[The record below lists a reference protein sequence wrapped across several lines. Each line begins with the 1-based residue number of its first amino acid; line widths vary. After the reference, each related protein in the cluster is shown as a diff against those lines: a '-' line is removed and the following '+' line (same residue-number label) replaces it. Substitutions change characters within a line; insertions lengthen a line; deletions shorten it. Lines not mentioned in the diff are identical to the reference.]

1 MIFYAV
7 ESYSRDDLLAKR
19 RRIPKYSPS
28 QKENFSMEIFSVI
41 KERVN
46 YMYNIDL
53 QSRTPIYEQLYKK
66 VVELILRN
74 ELKPNDKLPSVR
86 ELAKELGVNPNT
98 VSKAF
103 QLLERDKV
111 IYSLAGRGS
120 FVSNVSTDSVKES
133 ALEDFDRAVAEA
145 LNVGI
150 TPKELTDRINNGDV
164 KS

>member
-1 MIFYAV
+1 MFFYAI
-7 ESYSRDDLLAKR
+7 EGCGRDDLLTKR
-19 RRIPKYSPS
+19 RRSPMYNAPVS
-28 QKENFSMEIFSVI
+28 GIADIAGEIFSVI

-66 VVELILRN
+66 VVELVLKG
-74 ELKPNDKLPSVR
+74 ELSPNDKLPSVR

-120 FVSNVSTDSVKES
+120 FVSNVSTDSVKET

-150 TPKELTDRINNGDV
+150 TQKELIDRIGDK

>member
-1 MIFYAV
+1 MIFYAI
-7 ESYSRDDLLAKR
+7 ESYGREDLLAKR
-19 RRIPKYSPS
+19 RQRPKYQASL
-28 QKENFSMEIFSVI
+28 NRGFSMEIFSVI

-120 FVSNVSTDSVKES
+120 FVSNVSTDSVKET

-150 TPKELTDRINNGDV
+150 TKNELTDRIN
-164 KS
+164 KAEP

>member
-1 MIFYAV
+1 MIFYAI
-7 ESYSRDDLLAKR
+7 ESYGREDLLAKR
-19 RRIPKYSPS
+19 RRSPQYSPPS
-28 QKENFSMEIFSVI
+28 GKDFSMEIFSVI

-120 FVSNVSTDSVKES
+120 FVSNVSTDSVKET

-150 TPKELTDRINNGDV
+150 TKKELTDRINVGEK